1 MLVFSFGVL
10 YTMKMKTNFNFKS
23 EENTSLKYILRLFQ
37 PLCMIFLLMTGC
49 HTAYAGEEGTLSVV
63 TTVFPPYDFAWEITN
78 GVEGVSVTQLL
89 RPGMESHTFDPTPA
103 DMLTVEH
110 CDVFIYTGGESDAWV
125 DTLLDAVNNP
135 DMRVIRMIECVDHV
149 ENMPSHMEHD
159 HDHQHDADHVEYD
172 EHVWTHP
179 QNAIRICESIAK
191 TLCDIDHAHA
201 DMYESNLAV
210 YTDKLWELDRT
221 IAETVSEAERNT
233 LIFGDHFPFSYLCKG
248 YGISYRAAFSG
259 CAAESEVSA
268 RTLASLI
275 DQIKAENIPVVCK
288 IELSN
293 AKVATA
299 ISEQTGAE
307 IQMLHSCHNR
317 TAKEA
322 KAGKT
327 YLDLMYE
334 NVNVLRIAL
343 GKKDQES

>member
-1 MLVFSFGVL
+1 
-10 YTMKMKTNFNFKS
+10 
-23 EENTSLKYILRLFQ
+23 
-37 PLCMIFLLMTGC
+37 MIILLMAGC
-49 HTAYAGEEGTLSVV
+49 TPAYEAKENGLSIV
-63 TTVFPPYDFAWEITN
+63 TTVFPPYDFAREITN

-110 CDVFIYTGGESDAWV
+110 CDIFIYTGGESDAWV

-135 DMRVIRMIECVDHV
+135 DMRVIRMIECADHV
-149 ENMPSHMEHD
+149 ENMPSLIEHD
-159 HDHQHDADHVEYD
+159 HDHHHGSDHVEYD

-179 QNAIRICESIAK
+179 QIAIRICESIAK
-191 TLCDIDHAHA
+191 SLCEA
-201 DMYESNLAV
+201 DNANADVYESNLAT

-221 IAETVSEAERNT
+221 IAKTVSAAERNT
-233 LIFGDHFPFSYLCKG
+233 LIFGDRFPFSYLCKG
-248 YGISYRAAFSG
+248 YGISYRATFSG

-275 DQIKAENIPVVCK
+275 DQIKAENIPIVCK

-322 KAGKT
+322 EAGKT

-334 NVNVLRIAL
+334 NVNVLRMAL
-343 GKKDQES
+343 GEKDHES